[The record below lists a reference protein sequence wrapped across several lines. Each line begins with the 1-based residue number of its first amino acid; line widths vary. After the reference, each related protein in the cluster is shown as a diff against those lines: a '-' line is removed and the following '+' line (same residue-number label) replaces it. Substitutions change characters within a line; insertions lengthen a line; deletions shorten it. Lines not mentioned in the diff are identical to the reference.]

1 MQRLETAEQL
11 KSSVKSAQDAAFI
24 TNGLAKTSLDGD
36 DEVRFIV
43 QSLDNVFMTECYF
56 KNLESTHSL

>member
-43 QSLDNVFMTECYF
+43 QSLDDVFMTRMLF
-56 KNLESTHSL
+56 